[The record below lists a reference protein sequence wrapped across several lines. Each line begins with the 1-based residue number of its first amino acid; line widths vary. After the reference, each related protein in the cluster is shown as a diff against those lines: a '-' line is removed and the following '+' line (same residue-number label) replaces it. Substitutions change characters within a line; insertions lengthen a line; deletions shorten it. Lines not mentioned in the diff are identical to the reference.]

1 MRDGASVAVS
11 LRIVGYATVSG
22 LYWFWWRL
30 RSFVIALV
38 FKFEAIYMYESIPFF
53 VEQTHVI
60 YEMMTLQNTFERG
73 SVIF

>member
-1 MRDGASVAVS
+1 
-11 LRIVGYATVSG
+11 
-22 LYWFWWRL
+22 
-30 RSFVIALV
+30 
-38 FKFEAIYMYESIPFF
+38 MYESIPFF